1 MKRVLLMLLA
11 GCLTAPLLMAK
22 GSIRGHYD
30 VVGAVPSLNSLKK
43 VVFEEFLN
51 FGCPHCNN
59 LLKASRAFR
68 KQHEGR
74 VEFRDIPITF
84 RGQDDAPL
92 RLYYVARRIGMG
104 DQVKEELFKTRFT
117 HGVDVFDQGI
127 VNYLARALGLAKEY
141 RGQRDAEW
149 VNRLIAEGER
159 LAQLYGVTGTPT
171 VVLQHSLK
179 MNIGSYGSMERF
191 AEKLPETIEDLL
203 AR

>member
-11 GCLTAPLLMAK
+11 GCLSASMLMAK

-30 VVGAVPSLNSLKK
+30 VVGTVPAPNSVEK
-43 VVFEEFLN
+43 VIFEEFLN

-59 LLKASRAFR
+59 LFKASRAFR
-68 KQHEGR
+68 EQLEGK
-74 VEFRDIPITF
+74 VVFHDIPITF

-92 RLYYVARRIGMG
+92 RLYYVARKIGRG
-104 DQVKEELFKTRFT
+104 IQVKEELFKARFT

-127 VNYLARALGLAKEY
+127 VNYLARSLGMAEEY

-159 LAQLYGVTGTPT
+159 KAQLYGITGTPT
-171 VVLQHSLK
+171 VVLQQSLK

-191 AEKLPETIEDLL
+191 TEKLPETIEDLL